1 MVMTL
6 DDGLLLIFGE
16 HPIADASVAPAGG
29 FAIRTRHGLRS
40 DNQSPEDDG
49 GCFLAQPGFDDK
61 TAELDLVAGI
71 LLAGVHGDAAEA
83 AIKPDQEMPD
93 ALAPARLSLIE
104 IVPR

>member
-6 DDGLLLIFGE
+6 DDGLLLILGK
-16 HPIADASVAPAGG
+16 HPIADAPETPAGG
-29 FAIRTRHGLRS
+29 FSLGTSHGLCG
-40 DNQSPEDDG
+40 DDQSSEDDG
-49 GCFLAQPGFDDK
+49 GCFLSEPGFDDEA
-61 TAELDLVAGI
+61 AELDLVAGI